1 MKTEF
6 DPGYLKDKSSVLNAF
21 NNMILTM
28 KERAT
33 VRIVLLHGDDESVN
47 FVVNAERSVLSES
60 GYRVCFLPKIDANT
74 DIRPNFVY
82 FTKALANNI
91 THFDVDATFANE
103 FLVPKWESAFIKML
117 GLTTTASELEAM
129 PCYKQLEE
137 YCENNMSDAVTKT
150 LTCHFGSKTD
160 VILHEDDLRWL
171 SDLSTLT
178 ATERSESAPAEAETK
193 NEPEVKTESDQAAN
207 TANAAPVQ
215 TSDQEQTA
223 YTKDVAEEQSIASPV
238 PGTTSAADNE
248 YRSSREQNV
257 ASLKTLTPFN
267 TRASE
272 QKAPEQ
278 ADERTAASAP
288 TQEETDLSNEPP
300 KPNVVSEKKREFEV
314 KESLTKEDRQANEAI
329 MNELRAACE
338 ETIDVLE
345 ESYSALY
352 RPIIKKIKE
361 CMASSKFDVQFS
373 RMYMENSNDYSTK
386 EYAMIY
392 MLDEKIKNSYNK
404 VIHKIQHMG
413 CPGCGVEWDEDLT
426 FLSKGIHEITCP
438 KCGMP
443 RQIDI
448 TD

>member
-1 MKTEF
+1 
-6 DPGYLKDKSSVLNAF
+6 
-21 NNMILTM
+21 
-28 KERAT
+28 
-33 VRIVLLHGDDESVN
+33 
-47 FVVNAERSVLSES
+47 
-60 GYRVCFLPKIDANT
+60 
-74 DIRPNFVY
+74 
-82 FTKALANNI
+82 
-91 THFDVDATFANE
+91 
-103 FLVPKWESAFIKML
+103 
-117 GLTTTASELEAM
+117 M

-150 LTCHFGSKTD
+150 LTCHFESKTD
-160 VILHEDDLRWL
+160 VALHEDDLRWL

-178 ATERSESAPAEAETK
+178 AAARSESAPAEAKAKKES
-193 NEPEVKTESDQAAN
+193 EVKTESDQAAN
-207 TANAAPVQ
+207 TANV
-215 TSDQEQTA
+215 
-223 YTKDVAEEQSIASPV
+223 VEEQSVANLV

-248 YRSSREQNV
+248 HRSSREQN
-257 ASLKTLTPFN
+257 AAPLKALTPFN

-278 ADERTAASAP
+278 ADERTVASAP
-288 TQEETDLSNEPP
+288 TQEEADPSNEPP
-300 KPNVVSEKKREFEV
+300 KPNVVGEKKREFEV